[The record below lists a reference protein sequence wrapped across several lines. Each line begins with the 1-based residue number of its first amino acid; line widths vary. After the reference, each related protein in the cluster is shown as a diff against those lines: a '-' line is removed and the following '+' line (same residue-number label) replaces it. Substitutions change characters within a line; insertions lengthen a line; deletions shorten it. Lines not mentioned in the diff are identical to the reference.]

1 MQRLEIEERRWSTL
15 RDERTRAYST
25 LARLM
30 ATAAAGE
37 PEPVR
42 ELSDAHSEIELL
54 TDDDRVGEAAGELV
68 QVVRQAWLTARNS
81 HDSGVENPYA
91 TPQFETT
98 RKLEDAHRRAFI
110 QLAKENVA
118 PRTLSWEEPR

>member
-30 ATAAAGE
+30 ATAAAGA

-98 RKLEDAHRRAFI
+98 RNPTARLSS
-110 QLAKENVA
+110 VV
-118 PRTLSWEEPR
+118 PRT

>member
-1 MQRLEIEERRWSTL
+1 MAVLALLLANRREARRQGHEREMQRLEIEERRWSTL

-30 ATAAAGE
+30 ATAAGE

-54 TDDDRVGEAAGELV
+54 TDDDRVGEA
-68 QVVRQAWLTARNS
+68 
-81 HDSGVENPYA
+81 
-91 TPQFETT
+91 
-98 RKLEDAHRRAFI
+98 
-110 QLAKENVA
+110 
-118 PRTLSWEEPR
+118 